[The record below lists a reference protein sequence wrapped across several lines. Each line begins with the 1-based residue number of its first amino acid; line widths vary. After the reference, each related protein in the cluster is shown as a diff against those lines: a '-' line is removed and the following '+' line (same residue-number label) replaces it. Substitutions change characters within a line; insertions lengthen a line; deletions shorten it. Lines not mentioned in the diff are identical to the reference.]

1 MNSCKLFCLCLSV
14 ALITEGSNGAKLDNS
29 TDSPAPVTTEP
40 ATTAPVTPA
49 SLMDSFDSNSL
60 MDSGSCSLTLS
71 NYTWSY
77 NSSRGDQS
85 VEGVTKENCAK
96 KCLSQS
102 WCRGY
107 TWSKE
112 DSSGSICHMFKQL
125 TKQIAC
131 KDCSQCVSGKATPIT
146 GLCSENW
153 IHKNKTDSELGCLEL
168 CSKTNGCQYY
178 TYYTGNSLLGIL
190 EKNNCYLYSQCTQTS
205 TCEPF
210 QTGKLECIEKTVLNL
225 SENHPECNNYEV
237 LDSPTRHRSNNVY
250 SSGNYY
256 ADKITPCWDVTG
268 GAKVGDWKGGNKWYR
283 VTGRAGTK
291 LTETSPG
298 MKHCGANDAGWL
310 SGGHPT
316 TIGDTVQR
324 TVFYEYGGNPKYQ
337 SNSIKITHCGSYF
350 VYYLV
355 ENSCDNRYCTE

>member
-14 ALITEGSNGAKLDNS
+14 ALITGGSNGAKLDNS

-190 EKNNCYLYSQCTQTS
+190 EKNNCYLYSQCTETS

-210 QTGKLECIEKTVLNL
+210 QTGKLECVEQVRELPSQCTNYKQLSSASRKRTYGSGSYCDMGSYGGDYTGPAWYRVVGSAGSRLTENNPGKEKCGSYGTGYLTEGHPSLLHSEKTVKVCFQYNR
-225 SENHPECNNYEV
+225 ECQWQ
-237 LDSPTRHRSNNVY
+237 
-250 SSGNYY
+250 SSV
-256 ADKITPCWDVTG
+256 KITNC
-268 GAKVGDWKGGNKWYR
+268 GD
-283 VTGRAGTK
+283 
-291 LTETSPG
+291 
-298 MKHCGANDAGWL
+298 
-310 SGGHPT
+310 
-316 TIGDTVQR
+316 
-324 TVFYEYGGNPKYQ
+324 
-337 SNSIKITHCGSYF
+337 YF
-350 VYYLV
+350 VYFLQDTLGC
-355 ENSCDNRYCTE
+355 SFRYCTE

>member
-40 ATTAPVTPA
+40 ATSAPVTPA

-210 QTGKLECIEKTVLNL
+210 QTGKLECVEQVRELPSQCTNYKQLSSANRKRTYGSGYYCDKDSRGGDYTGPAWYRVVGSAGSRLTENNPGDSKCSSHATGYLTEGHPSLRGSEKTVKVCFHVN
-225 SENHPECNNYEV
+225 
-237 LDSPTRHRSNNVY
+237 SNQCRWQ
-250 SSGNYY
+250 SSV
-256 ADKITPCWDVTG
+256 KITNC
-268 GAKVGDWKGGNKWYR
+268 GD
-283 VTGRAGTK
+283 
-291 LTETSPG
+291 
-298 MKHCGANDAGWL
+298 
-310 SGGHPT
+310 
-316 TIGDTVQR
+316 
-324 TVFYEYGGNPKYQ
+324 
-337 SNSIKITHCGSYF
+337 YF
-350 VYYLV
+350 VYYLQDTPG
-355 ENSCDNRYCTE
+355 CDYRYCTE